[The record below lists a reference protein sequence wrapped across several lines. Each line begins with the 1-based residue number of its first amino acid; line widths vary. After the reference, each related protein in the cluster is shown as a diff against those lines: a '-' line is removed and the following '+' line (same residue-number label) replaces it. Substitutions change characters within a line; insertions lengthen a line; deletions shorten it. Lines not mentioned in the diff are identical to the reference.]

1 MRWMKKIILAMALLA
16 AGCGAY
22 AYATRP
28 EPTLMEY
35 RVTAQPGDTVWG
47 ICGRIATDRDNLS
60 EVVWRAMKDS
70 GIKKAADLQPGQM
83 VIVRVLPVDG

>member
-1 MRWMKKIILAMALLA
+1 MRWMKKIILVLALLA
-16 AGCGAY
+16 MGCGAY

-35 RVTAQPGDTVWG
+35 HVTAKPGDTIWG
-47 ICGRIATDRDNLS
+47 ICGLIASDRDDLS
-60 EVVWRAMKDS
+60 EVVWRAMRDS
-70 GIKKAADLQPGQM
+70 GIKKAADLQPGQT